1 MLTLSSRGPDETR
14 AIGKR
19 LGRWLK
25 SGDLIALEG
34 ELGAGK
40 TCLAQ
45 GLLEGLG
52 IRGYAGSPTFTILN
66 EYPGRVP
73 VYHFD
78 VYRLGGPDGLDD
90 LGYEEYFYGDGVTIV
105 EWADLVQ
112 QVLPS
117 DHLRIRLQEGEE
129 TDSRRISIEATGPV
143 SRQRI
148 EEMAE

>member
-1 MLTLSSRGPDETR
+1 MFTLHSKGPDETR
-14 AIGKR
+14 AIGAR
-19 LGRWLK
+19 LGRKLK
-25 SGDLIALEG
+25 PGDLIALEG

-66 EYPGRVP
+66 EYPGPVP

-78 VYRLGGPDGLDD
+78 VYRLDGPEGLDD
-90 LGYEEYFYGDGVTIV
+90 LGYEDYFYGDGVTIV
-105 EWADLVQ
+105 EWADLVDE
-112 QVLPS
+112 VLPP
-117 DHLRIRLQEGEE
+117 DHIRIRLQEGDEA
-129 TDSRRISIEATGPV
+129 DSRRILIEATGPA

-148 EEMAE
+148 EAMAE